1 MDVFYQLIGLGALA
15 AMALSFYQK
24 GKRQIMVWQ
33 MAAFACFILH
43 YGLIG
48 ALSGALCNVVQIL
61 SMLLFAARDRFH
73 WPVLAAAIPIFLC
86 YGVLGWY
93 SYESPLALL
102 PVIASLI
109 GMLPFFQSKETVIK
123 IAAMISD
130 SLWLIYTL
138 AVHSYSGAL
147 TNVLLIVTT
156 FGSLL
161 VGRKQNNAEW
171 TKNGLPKKVRLMVS
185 TLSTPSLKN
194 ASIFSNRAAW
204 CMHSLCR

>member
-1 MDVFYQLIGLGALA
+1 MNVFYQLIGLGALA

-24 GKRQIMVWQ
+24 GKRQIMLWQ

-48 ALSGALCNVVQIL
+48 ALSGSLCNVVQII

-109 GMLPFFQSKETVIK
+109 GMLPFFQSKEAVIK
-123 IAAMISD
+123 IAAIISD
-130 SLWLIYTL
+130 SLWLIYTI

-161 VGRKQNNAEW
+161 VGRKRDNAQ
-171 TKNGLPKKVRLMVS
+171 
-185 TLSTPSLKN
+185 
-194 ASIFSNRAAW
+194 
-204 CMHSLCR
+204 

>member
-102 PVIASLI
+102 PVIASGVFSKSRIQSFLQQVLVDSSI
-109 GMLPFFQSKETVIK
+109 LSLQYPQVKFMIRLSFASGSRWFMFRML
-123 IAAMISD
+123 
-130 SLWLIYTL
+130 L
-138 AVHSYSGAL
+138 
-147 TNVLLIVTT
+147 
-156 FGSLL
+156 FG
-161 VGRKQNNAEW
+161 
-171 TKNGLPKKVRLMVS
+171 
-185 TLSTPSLKN
+185 
-194 ASIFSNRAAW
+194 I
-204 CMHSLCR
+204 

>member
-1 MDVFYQLIGLGALA
+1 MNVFYQLIGLGALA

-24 GKRQIMVWQ
+24 GKRQIMLWQ

-48 ALSGALCNVVQIL
+48 ALSGSLCNVVQII

-102 PVIASLI
+102 PVIAS
-109 GMLPFFQSKETVIK
+109 GG
-123 IAAMISD
+123 AG
-130 SLWLIYTL
+130 TL
-138 AVHSYSGAL
+138 DHLAEVLDAGHADAVLA
-147 TNVLLIVTT
+147 
-156 FGSLL
+156 
-161 VGRKQNNAEW
+161 
-171 TKNGLPKKVRLMVS
+171 
-185 TLSTPSLKN
+185 
-194 ASIFSNRAAW
+194 ASIFHFGTYTIPEAKRFLKERGIPVREPSTF
-204 CMHSLCR
+204 

>member
-1 MDVFYQLIGLGALA
+1 
-15 AMALSFYQK
+15 
-24 GKRQIMVWQ
+24 
-33 MAAFACFILH
+33 
-43 YGLIG
+43 
-48 ALSGALCNVVQIL
+48 
-61 SMLLFAARDRFH
+61 MLLFAARDRFH

-109 GMLPFFQSKETVIK
+109 GMLPFFQSKEAVIK
-123 IAAMISD
+123 IAAIISD
-130 SLWLIYTL
+130 SLWLIYTI

-161 VGRKQNNAEW
+161 VGRKRDNAKVNE
-171 TKNGLPKKVRLMVS
+171 KNGLPRKSVFSISAVS
-185 TLSTPSLKN
+185 QTLCFFFSL
-194 ASIFSNRAAW
+194 
-204 CMHSLCR
+204 